1 MILVDTSVWIN
12 YFNGIQDQQTDYLDV
27 SLVEGVAAIGD
38 LIRLE
43 ILQGFRR
50 DKDYQT
56 ASTTLG
62 TLKQYELLG
71 HSMVDKCAQN
81 YRSLRKKGIT
91 VRRTNDVIIATFCI
105 EHRLPLLFT
114 DRDFLPFV
122 DELGLVNAAT

>member
-12 YFNGIQDQQTDYLDV
+12 YFNGIQDQQTDHLDQL
-27 SLVEGVAAIGD
+27 LVDGVAAIGD

-50 DKDYQT
+50 DNDYRT
-56 ASTTLG
+56 ASATLG
-62 TLKQYELLG
+62 TLQQYELLG
-71 HSMVDKCAQN
+71 HAMVDKCAQN

-122 DELGLVNAAT
+122 DEFGLINAGT